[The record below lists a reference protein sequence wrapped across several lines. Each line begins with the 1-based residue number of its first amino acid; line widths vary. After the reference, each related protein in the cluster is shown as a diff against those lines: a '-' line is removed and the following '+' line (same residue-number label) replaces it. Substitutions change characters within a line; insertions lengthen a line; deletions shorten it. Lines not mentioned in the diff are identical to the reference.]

1 AALEG
6 DPGDADVRSAADGQ
20 TVGQLVADGGV
31 DGEVLQLRPL
41 REEAAAEGVR
51 ARPIAGETERRVD
64 ADAQHHALAELV
76 RVVRGGWKEQP
87 HVPLLRHRRSREGV
101 GARERG
107 RGMDERAAEIELVAL
122 EIGRASWRGR
132 GG

>member
-1 AALEG
+1 LVAVELHAGGVGDLLRERIDDGDAALEG

-64 ADAQHHALAELV
+64 ADAQTPALADRV
-76 RVVRGGWKEQP
+76 R
-87 HVPLLRHRRSREGV
+87 
-101 GARERG
+101 AG
-107 RGMDERAAEIELVAL
+107 R
-122 EIGRASWRGR
+122 
-132 GG
+132 